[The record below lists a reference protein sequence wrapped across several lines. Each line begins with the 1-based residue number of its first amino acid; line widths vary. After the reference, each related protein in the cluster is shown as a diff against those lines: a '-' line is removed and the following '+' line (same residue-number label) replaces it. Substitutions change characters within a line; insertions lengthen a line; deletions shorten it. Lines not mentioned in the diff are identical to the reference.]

1 MHWLELS
8 KVHRAVVHSLNT
20 QLEWIYWMGL
30 DTILGHYTRLLHL
43 VTQMGYSGWATPRFG
58 PGTIVC

>member
-30 DTILGHYTRLLHL
+30 DTILGHYTRLL
-43 VTQMGYSGWATPRFG
+43 
-58 PGTIVC
+58 PGSAQAP